1 MTTRAPLPAALRRPG
16 ARRAARLLAG
26 ALLVLGACSGDG
38 GDSATTTTATPAAGP
53 AATTAPAGPPPGAT
67 EVGLREL
74 EVGDCFDLVDDPM
87 AADRAVWLLDCAEPH
102 THEVYDVLDY
112 EGEGAGGGEPYPGVP
127 VVQNWAEEQCYARFE
142 GFVGTRWTLSELEIE
157 VWWPSEE
164 SWDLMDRSV
173 ICTVF
178 SPTGDPLTGTQRDA
192 GI

>member
-127 VVQNWAEEQCYARFE
+127 VVQNWSEEQCYARFE

-157 VWWPSEE
+157 VWWPSAE

-178 SPTGDPLTGTQRDA
+178 SPTGDPLTGTQRGA

>member
-1 MTTRAPLPAALRRPG
+1 MAVRHPG
-16 ARRAARLLAG
+16 AHVALLLLLVGCLLA
-26 ALLVLGACSGDG
+26 VTACSGG
-38 GDSATTTTATPAAGP
+38 GDEGGERTTTTTAPAGDAG
-53 AATTAPAGPPPGAT
+53 AVTAPAGPPPGAT
-67 EVGLREL
+67 EAGLRDL
-74 EVGDCFDLVDDPM
+74 EVGNCFDLVDDPV

-102 THEVYDVLDY
+102 THEVYDVVEY
-112 EGEGAGGGEPYPGVP
+112 EGEGAGGGMPYPGVP
-127 VVQNWAEEQCYARFE
+127 VVQNWSEEQCYARFE

-178 SPTGDPLTGTQRDA
+178 SPSGDPLTGTQRGA